1 MATNVA
7 YGFLNLQNLFS
18 ERITTSNVDTV
29 SEAVAASVAEHN
41 RQMDAMLSLF
51 AERTERYSLRYQQLG
66 ANRLQQLDENGRARP
81 VLPAGYYD
89 VGFPIR
95 DAGTAWGATFKA
107 KELMTVGDANR
118 ITAMMTNGDVVWM
131 RDNLLA
137 ALFSNV
143 AWTFVDPE
151 NGSLTIETLANND
164 AVTYQR
170 AGSLTSSADTHQY
183 GQAAAIAD
191 ATDPYPAIY
200 TELTEH
206 PENSGDVIVL
216 IASDLVATTKALT
229 SFHQAADPNI
239 QLGNAS
245 DRLVGTFGTSIPGTL
260 LGYHDAGVWIA
271 EWPSIPSG
279 YFIAT
284 MTGGRR
290 PLAMREYPAASLQGF
305 VQIPDPRIDHPFY
318 EQQYVRYAGFGALN
332 RVGAVV
338 GEVSDASYDVPTNY
352 VAPIV

>member
-1 MATNVA
+1 M
-7 YGFLNLQNLFS
+7 NLRHLFT
-18 ERITTSNVDTV
+18 ERIADRLIPQV
-29 SEAVAASVAEHN
+29 SAAIEASVAEHN
-41 RQMDAMLSLF
+41 RQMDAMLGLF
-51 AERTERYSLRYQQLG
+51 AERTTAYSLRYAQIG
-66 ANRLQQLDENGRARP
+66 ANRLQPLDEHGRARP

-89 VGFPIR
+89 LAFPIR

-118 ITAMMTNGDVVWM
+118 LTAMMTNGDVVWM
-131 RDNLLA
+131 RDQILS
-137 ALFSNV
+137 ALFSN
-143 AWTFVDPE
+143 ATHTFVDPAY
-151 NGSLTIETLANND
+151 GSLTVQTLANGD

-170 AGSLTSSADTHQY
+170 SGSLSFSADTHQY

-191 ATDPYPAIY
+191 LTDPYPSIV

-229 SFHQAADPNI
+229 GFHMATDPNI
-239 QLGNAS
+239 QLGTGS
-245 DRLVGTFGTSIPGTL
+245 DRLVGSFGTAIPGQL
-260 LGYHDAGVWIA
+260 IGYHDAGAWIA
-271 EWPSIPSG
+271 EWSSLPSS

-305 VQIPDPRIDHPFY
+305 VQVPDARNDHPFY

-338 GEVSDASYDVPTNY
+338 GEIADATYDVPTGY
-352 VAPIV
+352 AAPIV